1 VTPDPLNRFSNRVSD
16 YIRYRPT
23 YPTAF
28 YDLLRTEFRIGPKG
42 PPIADIGSGPGIS
55 AKPLLEM
62 GAMHVYCVEPNRA
75 MREAA
80 EELLGGFPGF
90 RSVDGTAE
98 QTTLPD
104 RSVGLILC
112 AQAFHWFDKQKAR
125 AEFKRI
131 LQPLTGAMV
140 LVWNERRLDA
150 SPLLREYED
159 LLKRLGTDYQ
169 QIRHENVDDAVLSA
183 FFGPAG
189 YAKFEFE
196 NAQEFD
202 YEGLE
207 GRLRSSSYTPPAGDP
222 RFGPMVRELRDIFDR
237 HNVGGRVR
245 FEYDTRAY
253 VGPIS

>member
-1 VTPDPLNRFSNRVSD
+1 MNADPLNRFSNRVAD

-23 YPTAF
+23 YPPAF
-28 YDLLRTEFRIGPKG
+28 YDLLQRDFGVGAEG
-42 PPIADIGSGPGIS
+42 PPIADIGSGPGLS

-62 GAMHVYCVEPNRA
+62 GVRGVYCVEPNRA

-80 EELLGGFPGF
+80 EELLGGFSAF
-90 RSVDGTAE
+90 VSVDGTAE

-104 RSVGLILC
+104 GSVGLILC

-125 AEFKRI
+125 TEFKRI
-131 LQPLTGAMV
+131 LKPNDAPV
-140 LVWNERRLDA
+140 VVVWNERRLDA
-150 SPLLREYED
+150 TPLLREYED
-159 LLKRLGTDYQ
+159 LLKRFGTDYQ
-169 QIRHENVDDAVLSA
+169 KIRHENVDAAALSE
-183 FFGPAG
+183 FFGPGG

-196 NAQEFD
+196 NVQEFD

-222 RFGPMVRELRDIFDR
+222 RFGPMARELREIFDR
-237 HNVGGRVR
+237 HNIGGRVR

-253 VGPIS
+253 VGPVS